1 MSYLSISLNRLLSSP
16 DKRAIDYCC
25 VRPCA
30 ADSLQ
35 PPSFFFFVV
44 VAVSYAPRPEGQ
56 QLSKRDLGK
65 HTQKKK
71 KKDIEFQLY
80 HGHPGYQNIYPPCLP
95 TSYGVHA
102 IPVGQGKS
110 NKVSSSRQQ
119 GRGPLA
125 PAMVI
130 NSESVP
136 SRLVDRLIGRTAF
149 SQTPPTKVFQALSFL
164 FLHAKPPGG

>member
-71 KKDIEFQLY
+71 KK
-80 HGHPGYQNIYPPCLP
+80 GHRISALP
-95 TSYGVHA
+95 RSSG
-102 IPVGQGKS
+102 IPKYLSTLLAHIIRSTRNTRRAGK
-110 NKVSSSRQQ
+110 KQQ
-119 GRGPLA
+119 GIL
-125 PAMVI
+125 
-130 NSESVP
+130 
-136 SRLVDRLIGRTAF
+136 F
-149 SQTPPTKVFQALSFL
+149 PPTREGSPCSCNGDQQRICAVSFSR
-164 FLHAKPPGG
+164 